1 MFSFLKT
8 KSSISLAPLHTDIHS
23 HLLPDLDD
31 GVKSLEESL
40 GLIRQFIE
48 LGYRKLITTPHIMS
62 DFYRNEPDQ
71 ILEKLKT
78 VNQYLRD
85 NQVDITLE
93 AAAEYYLDES
103 LISKVHSNEKL
114 LTFGSKYLLFETN
127 FLTEPFQLN
136 EFIFSAITQGYRPVL
151 AHPERYQY
159 LVNDFKKV
167 EDLRNRGVLF
177 QINMPSILG
186 VYSKPIQK
194 LSIQLIDKGWV
205 EFLGSDCHNQMQ
217 MEILK
222 EATKNKNL
230 RKALE
235 LPLLNRLL

>member
-1 MFSFLKT
+1 MLSFLK
-8 KSSISLAPLHTDIHS
+8 SRSRISLAPLHTDIHS

-31 GVKSLEESL
+31 GVKSIEES
-40 GLIRQFIE
+40 GALIQQFID

-62 DFYRNEPDQ
+62 DFYRNEPNQ
-71 ILEKLKT
+71 IQEKLNS
-78 VNQYLRD
+78 VNKYLKD

-93 AAAEYYLDES
+93 SAAEYYLDEM
-103 LISKVHSNEKL
+103 LISKVHNAESL

-177 QINMPSILG
+177 QINIPSIVG

-194 LSIQLIDKGWV
+194 LAVQLIDKGWV

-217 MEILK
+217 MEFLK
-222 EATKNKNL
+222 EATKDKNL
-230 RKALE
+230 KKAME